1 MRLTEDLCQTMSG
14 PKVTGLS
21 PKEGPPGTKITL
33 RGENLGLS
41 QDDLIG
47 LTICGVDCL
56 IYAEW
61 YSSQKIITRSGRC
74 KGLGDVIVTTRSGGK
89 GSSTVQFKGYEEI
102 VGPTKESAVWI
113 NEDDYYQT
121 SARHRSTS
129 PTLLF
134 SADPLG
140 LCVDDDSPTTG
151 RRGKISDSLFREL
164 FPEAVDVSP
173 QFYGNITSEHFIPA
187 WYLLEHHNDTS
198 FSDLKRGLDSLRVK
212 CNDKLQPNANSGP
225 VTFLKT
231 NVLPVIECLDAL
243 KALHL
248 ALKKDKQEVGP
259 DLTAKAD
266 ESIKKATEEA
276 HAIFDAILSRK
287 DKADSTRNALNVLQ
301 RYRFLFNLPSNIDK
315 SIQKGDYDVVINDF
329 SRAKSLFADSPVN
342 VFKKV
347 YSEVEQR
354 IEKFRLMLTEKLRI
368 SCSLNEG
375 RKIDEVKRLIR
386 YLIALDGQGNPA
398 WDSVDRI
405 KQTLLSSIEKCR
417 EKHKNWE
424 SKPITIETDD
434 LSDNEESAGY
444 PMEAPRQIQFV
455 EELTNL
461 FNQSFPDLFK
471 LGTVYLNGDLYT
483 KESYEQLRSKE
494 ELFQKEMVQKPIQT
508 LCDEIR
514 AAIIPNSVKN
524 MPNVKQWSYEVDE
537 QFVLW
542 LPYCLRCVI
551 NCSSNL
557 SKLELSSNN
566 SLKPLHQLIFDL
578 KVHSMVCL
586 FNQTA
591 SEIKNMHTKENWD
604 IQVDDV
610 VGARTQLPL
619 LYECK
624 IIEIIQLVRETVLQ
638 MRNTDETDIFSQ
650 INVQGQIKQLAQTL
664 LQSFICALE
673 KTVSSPV
680 NSPTSTPKSVP
691 RAEDRTLIVLC
702 NCSFTYNQVIPRLHE
717 SFEKFGYPDMSLVI
731 KITQNK
737 FKDLEN
743 RLFDQYIEGKCDVV
757 IGAIEPAMYLFES
770 EWFSCEVAP
779 NEVSY
784 YVKETIM
791 NLIEIQAEVYQ
802 IAPAL
807 VDKVMYFIV
816 EAALDEIERLYDS
829 ISSKLS
835 QWARIQAIIDIGALR
850 LAFAHS
856 GQQLTA
862 LSLKKLNDCRNCV
875 VANNSEVNSDLVDK
889 VLTGFEQSMHVQ
901 LTCFRY
907 ESEGMLLTV

>member
-1 MRLTEDLCQTMSG
+1 MSG
-14 PKVTGLS
+14 PKVTGVS
-21 PKEGPPGTKITL
+21 PKEGPPGTKITI
-33 RGENLGLS
+33 RGENLGVS
-41 QDDLIG
+41 QEDLIS
-47 LTICGVDCL
+47 LTICGVECL
-56 IYAEW
+56 IYSEW

-74 KGLGDVIVTTRSGGK
+74 KGVGDVIVTTRSGGI

-102 VGPTKESAVWI
+102 VGPTKESAVWV
-113 NEDDYYQT
+113 NEDDFYQT
-121 SARHRSTS
+121 SARHRSVS
-129 PTLLF
+129 PTLMF
-134 SADPLG
+134 STDPLG
-140 LCVDDDSPTTG
+140 LCVDDDSPSSG

-164 FPEAVDVSP
+164 FPEATDASP
-173 QFYGNITSEHFIPA
+173 QSYGNICSEHFIPS

-198 FSDLKRGLDSLRVK
+198 FSDLKRGLDSLQAK
-212 CNDKLQPNANSGP
+212 CNEKLSPNANSGP

-259 DLTAKAD
+259 DLIAKVD
-266 ESIKKATEEA
+266 ESIKNATEEA
-276 HAIFDAILSRK
+276 NAIFDSVLSRK

-315 SIQKGDYDVVINDF
+315 SIQKGEYDIVINDF
-329 SRAKSLFADSPVN
+329 SRAKNLFSDSSVN

-347 YSEVEQR
+347 YSEVVQR
-354 IEKFRLMLTEKLRI
+354 IEKFRLMLSEKLRL

-375 RKIDEVKRLIR
+375 RNIDEVKRLIR
-386 YLIALDGQGNPA
+386 YLTALDVQGNPA
-398 WDSVDRI
+398 WDSVDGI

-417 EKHKNWE
+417 EKHMN
-424 SKPITIETDD
+424 SNTNAITIEADD
-434 LSDNEESAGY
+434 LSDNEETTGY
-444 PMEAPRQIQFV
+444 PMEGPKQIKFV

-471 LGTVYLNGDLYT
+471 LGSDYLNGDLYT
-483 KESYEQLRSKE
+483 KESYEQLRSKDE
-494 ELFQKEMVQKPIQT
+494 VFHKEMVLKPIQT

-524 MPNVKQWSYEVDE
+524 MPHVKQWSYDIDE
-537 QFVLW
+537 QFILW

-557 SKLELSSNN
+557 SKLELSSNAN
-566 SLKPLHQLIFDL
+566 NNVLKPLNQLIFDL
-578 KVHSMVCL
+578 RVHSMVCL

-591 SEIKNMHTKENWD
+591 NEIKNLHSKELWD
-604 IQVDDV
+604 IQLDDV

-624 IIEIIQLVRETVLQ
+624 VVEILQLVRETVLQ
-638 MRNTDETDIFSQ
+638 VRNNEDQDIFSQ
-650 INVQGQIKQLAQTL
+650 INVQGQVKQLAQTL

-673 KTVSSPV
+673 KSVSTPV
-680 NSPTSTPKSVP
+680 NSPTSTPKAIP
-691 RAEDRTLIVLC
+691 RSEDRTLVVLC

-717 SFEKFGYPDMSLVI
+717 SFEKFGYPDMSLVM

-770 EWFSCEVAP
+770 EWFSTEVIP
-779 NEVSY
+779 KDVSY

-802 IAPAL
+802 FAPVL

-816 EAALDEIERLYDS
+816 EAALEEIERLYDS
-829 ISSKLS
+829 VASKMS
-835 QWARIQAIIDIGALR
+835 EMARIQAVIDIGALL

-856 GQQLTA
+856 GQQLSS
-862 LSLKKLNDCRNCV
+862 LSRKKLNDCRNCV
-875 VANNSEVNSDLVDK
+875 LANNYDFDSDIVDK
-889 VLTGFEQSMHVQ
+889 ILISFEQSMNLQ
-901 LTCFRY
+901 LSCFRY
-907 ESEGMLLTV
+907 ESEAILLTV